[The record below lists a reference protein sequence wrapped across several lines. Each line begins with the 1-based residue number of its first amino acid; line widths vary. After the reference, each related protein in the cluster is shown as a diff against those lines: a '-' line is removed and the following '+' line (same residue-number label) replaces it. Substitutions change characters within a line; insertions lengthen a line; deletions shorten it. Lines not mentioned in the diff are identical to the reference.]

1 MIYQKLRRLFC
12 FAAMGLIAFVLAT
25 PTALG
30 QGYAAIAY
38 GDTQTGDFANQP
50 VLGNPVVPP
59 PAVVPP
65 IPPPFPPPVP
75 ANGAYSSFHVVLV
88 NYFDDTCCGFA
99 DAIADQHTKESLI
112 YKGTPQD
119 VSLSW
124 DISFVFAAPDLT
136 NPNKPPV
143 LQFVSIGGLPD
154 AAFTNYALDPLS
166 DYTADQVL
174 TAETH
179 ADFDQVKQK
188 DGPHAGHAQVEGV
201 AATDFDPGIGKNP
214 QNHSLL
220 AEIGFSSTISQ
231 NGGAPLQ
238 LFDGQF
244 TMDGNGNVVAQGP
257 DAHAADV
264 TYNAATGTYTYTK
277 TLVSQTFSLMNPQ
290 ETFDIE
296 FNQHTR
302 LKTEYTD
309 CVPEPGSLVLFLPGL
324 AAFGLAA
331 RRKRRSA

>member
-1 MIYQKLRRLFC
+1 MIHPKLRLLFC
-12 FAAMGLIAFVLAT
+12 FAVMGLIAFVLAT

-38 GDTQTGDFANQP
+38 GDTQTGDSANQP
-50 VLGNPVVPP
+50 VLVNPVVPP

-65 IPPPFPPPVP
+65 IPPLFPPPVP

-99 DAIADQHTKESLI
+99 DAIADQHTMENLI
-112 YKGTPQD
+112 LNGNGQTVD
-119 VSLSW
+119 FSW
-124 DISFVFAAPDLT
+124 DISFVFAANDPLHPKT
-136 NPNKPPV
+136 PL
-143 LQFVSIGGLPD
+143 LQFVSIGAVPNTT
-154 AAFTNYALDPLS
+154 FTNYTLNGAS
-166 DYTADQVL
+166 TYTADQVL

-201 AATDFDPGIGKNP
+201 AATDFSPGKGHDP

-231 NGGAPLQ
+231 NGGAPIP

-244 TMDGNGNVVAQGP
+244 TMDGNGNIVAQGT
-257 DAHAADV
+257 DANAADV

-277 TLVSQTFSLMNPQ
+277 TLVSQTFSLTNLQ
-290 ETFDIE
+290 EKFDIE
-296 FNQHTR
+296 FNEHTR